1 MYLSGFVALMGSPN
15 VGKSTL
21 LNAFVGRKVAI
32 VTKKPQTTRTR
43 IVGVYTTKEFQ
54 MIFVD
59 TPGIHT
65 AKNKLSEY
73 MVKTAQTVARDV
85 DVVLFIIDARIGIG
99 ERDRQILGDLPK
111 GVPVLMVVNKI
122 DSVDRE
128 RRNEVERQAAEYGY
142 PVLGVS
148 AKENIGVGE
157 LRDRLQEYLKPGPQF
172 YPEDVVTDQ
181 PTEVIASEIIREKA
195 LKGIG
200 KEIPYGI
207 GVSVDSLRKDERKDL
222 YRIDATIF
230 CERASH
236 KQIIIGSG
244 GSKLKKIGAAAREDI
259 EQLLG
264 TKVFLQLWVKV
275 KPDWRNKASMLRT
288 LGYHG
293 D

>member
-1 MYLSGFVALMGSPN
+1 MFMSEFVALMGSPN

-21 LNAFVGRKVAI
+21 LNAFVGQKVAI

-43 IVGVYTTKEFQ
+43 IVGVYTTEEYQ
-54 MIFVD
+54 MVFVD

-65 AKNKLSEY
+65 PKNKLSEY
-73 MVKTAQTVARDV
+73 MVKTAETVARDV
-85 DVVLFIIDARIGIG
+85 DVVLFVIDARIGIG
-99 ERDRQILGDLPK
+99 ERDREILRNMPH
-111 GVPVLMVVNKI
+111 GVPTIMVVNKI
-122 DSVDRE
+122 DAVDE
-128 RRNEVERQAAEYGY
+128 SRRQEVVEQAEEYGC
-142 PVLGVS
+142 PILCIS
-148 AKENIGVGE
+148 AKEGTGLEE
-157 LRDRLQEYLKPGPQF
+157 LREKLRSYLRPGPQF
-172 YPEDVVTDQ
+172 YPEDMVTDQ
-181 PTEVIASEIIREKA
+181 PAEVIASEIIREKA

-207 GVSVDSLRKDERKDL
+207 GVVVDSMSKDEQKDM
-222 YRIDATIF
+222 YRISATIY

-244 GSKLKKIGAAAREDI
+244 GSKLRKIGTAAREDL

-264 TKVFLQLWVKV
+264 SKVFLQLWVKV
-275 KPDWRNKASMLRT
+275 KPDWRNKTSVLRT